1 MSEFLS
7 TKNNFQE
14 DESLSLSDILRDSY
28 FSQNK
33 LRQFTETELYKTLD
47 STISQ
52 KNKKGMLNEIFRE
65 KNKTFKTLEHVYKI
79 YEIGKNIDKKKYK
92 DDTAYHDSINDK
104 LTKLDPKFFE
114 KSDKLGMKQKNMKHA
129 YIKEK
134 ITNLQHEM
142 SKLNTDKTLK
152 RKTEENILNLADKL
166 NGNMSKQ
173 IPMDEETIQENIQ
186 KYYDI
191 GEEAKKSMEKELTKK
206 LRMYAFVDACTDKN
220 YIEHEGNDSITFNIG
235 IDEIYT
241 PNAGINMPNENVSDQ
256 TPEYEYYSYMNGV
269 WKDTITTEQVV
280 EDEVLNVIK
289 EIWVPAIQFNKE
301 NHDKMMEFDHGNSG
315 NEIDVSFTSEDYV
328 WISGKNIGVP
338 IRTVESNV
346 VNGKY
351 KGEKKETKGN
361 LVFYKIILEGEGIE
375 TNDRLTCKVMK
386 KVSLKKFIECY
397 RKIIKKY
404 DNLIKI
410 FVKIIKNICYLFL
423 E

>member
-1 MSEFLS
+1 MSEFLP

-65 KNKTFKTLEHVYKI
+65 KNKTFKTLEHVHKI
-79 YEIGKNIDKKKYK
+79 YEIGKNIDQKKYK
-92 DDTAYHDSINDK
+92 NDTSYHDSINDM
-104 LTKLDPKFFE
+104 LTNLDPKFFD
-114 KSDKLGMKQKNMKHA
+114 KTDKLGLKQKNMKHA

-142 SKLNTDKTLK
+142 SKLNIDKTLK
-152 RKTEENILNLADKL
+152 QKTEENILNLADKF
-166 NGNMSKQ
+166 NDSNISKQ
-173 IPMDEETIQENIQ
+173 SMDEETIQENIQ
-186 KYYDI
+186 KYSDI

-220 YIEHEGNDSITFNIG
+220 YVEHEGNDSITFNIG

-241 PNAGINMPNENVSDQ
+241 PNAGINMPNENVSDK

-280 EDEVLNVIK
+280 GDEVLDVIK

-375 TNDRLTCKVMK
+375 TNDRLM
-386 KVSLKKFIECY
+386 
-397 RKIIKKY
+397 
-404 DNLIKI
+404 
-410 FVKIIKNICYLFL
+410 
-423 E
+423 